1 MNEDVT
7 SIQLLLLSP
16 LAIIGGALLL
26 SQVLGVFLQKRGL
39 PKLYGAVI
47 AGLLLGT
54 SGVGAVDAPL
64 LSQFQELFN
73 AASALVLFEVGRKM
87 DLSWLWRSRRQGLAL
102 LAGCALRGGG
112 TLILLLVA
120 GVGAAE
126 AALIASIMI
135 AVNPV
140 VFASM
145 TSDANASG
153 VVTYAGAN
161 TLGLSNVFALLAL
174 SLSLAWIRS
183 HAVGAGAGTGF
194 IGELGT
200 QAGKLALGAVVA
212 LFCYGLY
219 ALATRLVKAQAAVRP
234 GILLAALLMDL
245 GLCSVSSS
253 SALLS
258 LLLMGLLLRN
268 AETRENVFQAQIKTG
283 QDIGYAL
290 LFMMSAAL
298 VEIDQLFQWYSLLV
312 AVLVFALRIGATR
325 LGLVRSTAWSG
336 AKKHALA
343 ISLCSLVSLGSLVV
357 DNSLAKTAGMDG
369 LAASVMAALLA
380 LNVLFAPGL
389 TWWGLKRAGE
399 THEGDEHG

>member
-1 MNEDVT
+1 MNEQAAD
-7 SIQLLLLSP
+7 LPLWLLSP
-16 LAIIGGALLL
+16 LAVVGAGLLL
-26 SQVLGVFLQKRGL
+26 SQVIGVAIQARGL

-47 AGLLLGT
+47 AGLILGV
-54 SGVGAVDAPL
+54 SGLGLVDAAL

-87 DLSWLWRSRRQGLAL
+87 DLAWLWRSGRQGAAL
-102 LAGCALRGGG
+102 LLGSVLRGVA
-112 TLILLLVA
+112 TLLVLLACGLGA
-120 GVGAAE
+120 GE
-126 AALIASIMI
+126 AAFIAAIMV

-145 TSDANASG
+145 ASDSNASG
-153 VVTYAGAN
+153 VATYASAN
-161 TLGLSNVFALLAL
+161 AVGISNLLALLAL
-174 SLSLAWIRS
+174 SVSLAWMRS
-183 HAVGAGAGTGF
+183 HGANADLALG
-194 IGELGT
+194 GELLR
-200 QAGKLALGAVVA
+200 QAGKLGLGALIA
-212 LFCYGLY
+212 LLCYGLY
-219 ALATRLVKAQAAVRP
+219 ALATRISRAEAGLRP

-298 VEIDQLFQWYSLLV
+298 VEVQQLFNWLPLL
-312 AVLVFALRIGATR
+312 AALAVFAARLGSTR
-325 LGLVRSTAWSG
+325 LALLWSPAWSTQ
-336 AKKHALA
+336 KKHAIALA
-343 ISLCSLVSLGSLVV
+343 LCSLVSFGSLVV
-357 DNSLAKTAGMDG
+357 DNSMAGAPYLSEAG
-369 LAASVMAALLA
+369 AAVMAALLA
-380 LNVLFAPGL
+380 LNVLVGPGL
-389 TWWGLKRAGE
+389 TWWGLKFAAE

>member
-1 MNEDVT
+1 MSEVLSNL
-7 SIQLLLLSP
+7 QLLLLSP
-16 LAIIGGALLL
+16 LAAIGAALLL
-26 SQVLGVFLQKRGL
+26 SQVIGVVLQKRGL

-54 SGVGAVDAPL
+54 SGLGLVDAPL

-87 DLSWLWRSRRQGLAL
+87 DLGWLWRSRRQGGAL
-102 LAGCALRGGG
+102 LAGSALRGGASFV
-112 TLILLLVA
+112 LLWLA
-120 GVGAAE
+120 GVGMAE
-126 AALIASIMI
+126 AAMIASIMI

-145 TSDANASG
+145 TSDSNASG

-161 TLGLSNVFALLAL
+161 TLGLSNLLALLAL
-174 SLSLAWIRS
+174 SLSLAWLRAHHGDS
-183 HAVGAGAGTGF
+183 GLGFGAELTRQGT
-194 IGELGT
+194 
-200 QAGKLALGAVVA
+200 KLALGALIA
-212 LFCYGLY
+212 LACYGLY
-219 ALATRLVKAQAAVRP
+219 VLATRVAKAQASVRP

-268 AETRENVFQAQIKTG
+268 AETRENVFQAQLKTG

-298 VEIDQLFQWYSLLV
+298 VEVNQLFHWQTLLI
-312 AVLVFALRIGATR
+312 ASLVFAVRIATTR
-325 LGLVRSTAWSG
+325 AGLVRSKAWG
-336 AKKHALA
+336 ADKKNALA
-343 ISLCSLVSLGSLVV
+343 ISLCSLVGVGSLVV
-357 DNSLAKTAGMDG
+357 DTSLDKTAGMEG
-369 LAASVMAALLA
+369 LAAGVMAALLA
-380 LNVLFAPGL
+380 INVLFAPAL
-389 TWWGLKRAGE
+389 TWWGLKLARETNEGE
-399 THEGDEHG
+399 ELHG